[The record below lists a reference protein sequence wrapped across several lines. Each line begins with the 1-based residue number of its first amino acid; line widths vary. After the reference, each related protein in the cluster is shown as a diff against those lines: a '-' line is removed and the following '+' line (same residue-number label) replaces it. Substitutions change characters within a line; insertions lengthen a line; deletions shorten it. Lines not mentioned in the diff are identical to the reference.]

1 MKSLSL
7 GPRDSTL
14 PSKQIP
20 EVRSPAA
27 LTISNTMMALS
38 EKLDVYVE
46 EQWWVFLYK
55 KRSKPYILCMGDI
68 NKTQSCK

>member
-27 LTISNTMMALS
+27 LTISNTMMVLS
-38 EKLDVYVE
+38 EKQDVYVQ
-46 EQWWVFLYK
+46 EQWWVFF
-55 KRSKPYILCMGDI
+55 I
-68 NKTQSCK
+68 

>member
-27 LTISNTMMALS
+27 LTICNTMMVLS

-46 EQWWVFLYK
+46 EQWWVFFIYK
-55 KRSKPYILCMGDI
+55 KI
-68 NKTQSCK
+68 